1 MSSKKKSLRK
11 NSDLR
16 KSTRLK
22 KKAPASPPK
31 DLLVNKNLIT
41 VVDSA
46 QLPLILPGV
55 NPTTTVLK
63 SASNWK
69 SEAKDDPG
77 LNNIDSEES
86 KKNLMISEELNR
98 QMKNKIEVLSQE
110 NASLQQRVDELL
122 AQLTAL
128 EVKCPP
134 AIHGRASD
142 LAASKI
148 VELSKKIRELTA
160 ELEVTKLRARTL
172 ENGGKD
178 YLSRRNSSDTA
189 ESIED
194 ENRKSIE
201 IKELTEKLNSANL
214 KYYEAKNQSQK
225 LKQDLKAAHKA
236 LANEIGEEYSVQSA
250 LTGNGW
256 RGRAQKI
263 TSLQL
268 KVSQLSEKLANQ
280 QSFQSQSHDV
290 LVNVRQAEKD
300 MRNELAKELKE
311 CKSELEQ
318 TKNKFNVSR
327 MRCKV
332 LEGELQSNKEK
343 INSILSKSNHDDQ
356 LITALTSQVN
366 SLKEKYNNDVT
377 KAASEMEKKCY
388 ELEEKLQMEK
398 MKTAHLQNTLNSRD
412 DRIAHLKEKT
422 HVLIKNKS
430 KEKVDA
436 SEMTQTREFGIN
448 TAQDLLNQI
457 SEAER
462 IRLLELIQVLNKR
475 IDAQRNSLNQQEEEL
490 RNERQKSAKL
500 ETKVARLE
508 LLRVNN
514 NSADKMYS
522 SKLSIDDNN
531 GNSHINEKSQER
543 IELLEEQCATLK
555 TRLRCLSQEKVED
568 VQSLTNLLEEA
579 KLKFMEALKS
589 RSSREVQFA
598 IPSF

>member
-11 NSDLR
+11 TSELR

-22 KKAPASPPK
+22 KKPASPPR
-31 DLLVNKNLIT
+31 DLLVSKSLIT
-41 VVDSA
+41 VVDTGNA
-46 QLPLILPGV
+46 HLPMILPGV
-55 NPTTTVLK
+55 NPSTPR
-63 SASNWK
+63 SASTKKN
-69 SEAKDDPG
+69 EEKDDPG
-77 LNNIDSEES
+77 LDNLNPEEF
-86 KKNLMISEELNR
+86 KKKLMISEDLNR
-98 QMKNKIEVLSQE
+98 QMKNKIEVLTNE
-110 NASLQQRVDELL
+110 NATLQQRVDELS

-134 AIHGRASD
+134 ALHGRASD

-178 YLSRRNSSDTA
+178 YLSRRSPSDTA
-189 ESIED
+189 ENIED
-194 ENRKSIE
+194 ENKKSIE

-236 LANEIGEEYSVQSA
+236 LANEIGEEYSLQNA

-263 TSLQL
+263 SSLQL
-268 KVSQLSEKLANQ
+268 KVSQLAEKLANQ

-290 LVNVRQAEKD
+290 LVNVRQAEKE
-300 MRNELAKELKE
+300 MRNELATELKE

-318 TKNKFNVSR
+318 TKNKFNVSK

-343 INSILSKSNHDDQ
+343 INSILNKSNHDDQ
-356 LITALTSQVN
+356 LIAALTSQVN
-366 SLKEKYNNDVT
+366 SLKDKYGIDVT
-377 KAASEMEKKCY
+377 KISSEMEKKCF

-398 MKTAHLQNTLNSRD
+398 MKTAHLQNTLNSRE

-422 HVLIKNKS
+422 NVLIRNKS
-430 KEKVDA
+430 KEKADA
-436 SEMTQTREFGIN
+436 SEMTQTRECGIN

-475 IDAQRNSLNQQEEEL
+475 IESQRNCLNQQEEEL
-490 RNERQKSAKL
+490 RNERQKTAKL

-514 NSADKMYS
+514 NGSTDKMYS
-522 SKLSIDDNN
+522 SKLSIDDSNN
-531 GNSHINEKSQER
+531 VNEKTQEK

-579 KLKFMEALKS
+579 KMKFMEALKS
-589 RSSREVQFA
+589 KTTRDVQFA